1 MIGIRMAQPHGR
13 TKSLMAGL
21 AKVKSGSW
29 RWWCRARIKFHCVH
43 HHLAIRNTFGPSA
56 ASTVV
61 LPLVIANIWALAA
74 QRLDCHRRPSAQGL
88 TGGANGGRQL
98 GAERAVGPA
107 SPLAVVHPNQAVG
120 FADRRKSQGMALVIN
135 RVGLLIF

>member
-1 MIGIRMAQPHGR
+1 
-13 TKSLMAGL
+13 MAGL

-29 RWWCRARIKFHCVH
+29 RWWCRARIKFHCIY

-61 LPLVIANIWALAA
+61 LPLVIADIWALAA

-88 TGGANGGRQL
+88 PGGANGARQL

-107 SPLAVVHPNQAVG
+107 SPLAVVQPNHAVG
-120 FADRRKSQGMALVIN
+120 FADRRKSQRQTLVLKILKIVYFIN
-135 RVGLLIF
+135 